1 MGKSAMML
9 GNELREVFATAIESA
24 LGNDFEILR
33 VPLSADSAS
42 DGFQLAV
49 PTIDSEHNEKTVLIH
64 ISVPKGSRDGT
75 PYDPYEQN
83 ERYRD
88 NVAAKKDK
96 EAKRAEKKAREEAE
110 RSRKREAKKTIKT
123 MKQDV
128 KEIFISKSDDL
139 VADE

>member
-1 MGKSAMML
+1 MGKSAMM
-9 GNELREVFATAIESA
+9 